1 MVRFIVFDLS
11 NIQSKKMARVSSA
24 MQVIDNILAYAH
36 IDNHDTLD
44 SYAQRIVFGDV
55 E

>member
-1 MVRFIVFDLS
+1 
-11 NIQSKKMARVSSA
+11 MARVSSA

-55 E
+55 EWSWISSYFKSS